1 MGLYKYIKV
10 ILTILLA
17 IIFLPLAGEFV
28 IELATEHGF
37 IDNIIEHGYF
47 DNTIWK
53 VLAVMNFISSATNND
68 WFWAA
73 FWFLC
78 GSTTMAWF
86 GSLMRWGNKREVI
99 KLNPEAGFEKPIKPN
114 PFNALIQEF
123 KDCDAEYS
131 DLEEPLEECVP
142 LIFYYMEKMRKGEN
156 PQDLL
161 TLARVSPSPLR
172 NVSEFHAEIL
182 YVVKCLDAMG
192 YITLQKLNKTR
203 TAMNDYRHGGMFPNM
218 GVRFNK
224 QYIYFVNSVIFHRD
238 NKKITVSW

>member
-28 IELATEHGF
+28 IELAKEHGF
-37 IDNIIEHGYF
+37 FDNAIELGYF

-68 WFWAA
+68 WFWPA
-73 FWFLC
+73 FLFLC

-123 KDCDAEYS
+123 KDCDTEYS

-156 PQDLL
+156 RLI
-161 TLARVSPSPLR
+161 RFSPD
-172 NVSEFHAEIL
+172 NI
-182 YVVKCLDAMG
+182 
-192 YITLQKLNKTR
+192 KTQV
-203 TAMNDYRHGGMFPNM
+203 A
-218 GVRFNK
+218 
-224 QYIYFVNSVIFHRD
+224 
-238 NKKITVSW
+238 